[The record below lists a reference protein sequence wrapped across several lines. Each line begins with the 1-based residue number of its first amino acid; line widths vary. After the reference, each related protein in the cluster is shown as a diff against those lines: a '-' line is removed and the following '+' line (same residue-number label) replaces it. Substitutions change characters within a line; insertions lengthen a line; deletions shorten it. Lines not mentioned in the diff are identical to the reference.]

1 MPDYAPAPWTL
12 QQYKNGSLR
21 ISAANVVG
29 DLDLLAGLGNDAELE
44 RMVRLMAAT
53 PDLSLALRLIIE
65 APSHDLLDSYR
76 ADAEA
81 TICKATG
88 EGWGM
93 MRLARVVAHSVCGRV
108 RHLRDVRPT
117 FGPCSGQQR
126 VNMPPANAPSR
137 RVESR
142 G

>member
-12 QQYKNGSLR
+12 QQYKNGSWR
-21 ISAANVVG
+21 TIAGNVFG
-29 DLDLLAGLGNDAELE
+29 DLDLLAGFGNATELE
-44 RMVRLMAAT
+44 RVVRLMAAA

-76 ADAEA
+76 ADAEV
-81 TICKATG
+81 G
-88 EGWGM
+88 DSQGDRGGWAM
-93 MRLARVVAHSVCGRV
+93 MRLPRVVARSVCGRV

-117 FGPCSGQQR
+117 FGPCSGQR
-126 VNMPPANAPSR
+126 RLRMPSANVPSR
-137 RVESR
+137 RVEPR